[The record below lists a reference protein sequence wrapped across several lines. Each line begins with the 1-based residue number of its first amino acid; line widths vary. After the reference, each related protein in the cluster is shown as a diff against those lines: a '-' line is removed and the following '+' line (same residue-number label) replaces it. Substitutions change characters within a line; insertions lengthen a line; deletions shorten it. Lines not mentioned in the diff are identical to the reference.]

1 MSSHG
6 INPFGRTRGPFNVRE
21 LNEVQKQW
29 IALLYISGKKDYN
42 QILNTY
48 GVLKETAKKWVSRTR
63 RGLTCHGKGGRP
75 RCVDAGAEKI
85 LVDSVKKRKHLVGE
99 TSWDQMFKDALDSTA
114 AKRGIPPKGCC
125 VRTIR
130 NYKKLHNLT
139 SGSAE
144 NLVDSTNNNLDPTRR
159 RTRSSVNSKA

>member
-1 MSSHG
+1 MSSQG
-6 INPFGRTRGPFNVRE
+6 INPFGRARGPFNVRK

-29 IALLYISGKKDYN
+29 IARLYISGKKDYN

-85 LVDSVKKRKHLVGE
+85 LVDSVKKRQHLAGE
-99 TSWDQMFKDALDSTA
+99 TSWEEMFENALDFTA
-114 AKRGIPPKGCC
+114 TKRGISPKGCC
-125 VRTIR
+125 ERTKR

-139 SGSAE
+139 SGQVETLA
-144 NLVDSTNNNLDPTRR
+144 DRTNDNLDPTRR